1 MPPGICFPPEQLLLN
16 PIHHARPLPVPEG
29 LPAVPLPPIALRDKA
44 CRWAEMQLGL
54 VSTSGKGRAAPRS
67 EGRVFVSSFC
77 TCTQEFQCV
86 RLIVTLGYRMSGTS
100 EIVLKLQ
107 LHLCLIK
114 LDWKLLK
121 GRGQIYFCSGL
132 QCLEQGLAPWKVLP
146 NTCQPEWPSETL
158 SFLVFSTQ
166 SPP

>member
-1 MPPGICFPPEQLLLN
+1 MLSAGAVTTESNPPCPSPPS
-16 PIHHARPLPVPEG
+16 PRGPA
-29 LPAVPLPPIALRDKA
+29 AVPLPPIALRDKA

-54 VSTSGKGRAAPRS
+54 VSTSGKGRAALRS

-77 TCTQEFQCV
+77 ICTQEFQCV
-86 RLIVTLGYRMSGTS
+86 RLIITLGYRMSS
-100 EIVLKLQ
+100 EIVLKLH

-114 LDWKLLK
+114 LDRKLLK

-132 QCLEQGLAPWKVLP
+132 QGLEQGLAPWKVVP
-146 NTCQPEWPSETL
+146 NTCQPEWPSETRF